1 MAGALFDCK
10 TCVAA
15 DLRRLCLAIG
25 FVALLATPAFAFDFA
40 RYQAAD
46 LDDILAQPRPQNS
59 TRMSSAAGSPN
70 REQDKVVSK
79 TCPR

>member
-15 DLRRLCLAIG
+15 DLRRLCLATG
-25 FVALLATPAFAFDFA
+25 FVALLATPAFA

-59 TRMSSAAGSPN
+59 TRMSSAAGSPSL
-70 REQDKVVSK
+70 EQYKVVSRTK
-79 TCPR
+79 S